1 MIAWILAAGL
11 AHAIQVSG
19 KDIACPV
26 GGGTARV
33 YTRVTN
39 NAAGGYD
46 SDLASYS
53 AGGQWRAYRVA
64 TCKPS
69 QLTLFGTDMEVGV
82 PTARQAAVTAATQKA
97 VAALPNP
104 ADPAL
109 WERYGLAV
117 AAYEALG
124 KDDVF
129 LGDLWVEASWT
140 ARDAA
145 IGYYENLQGPKA
157 ARALVDAGRGELAKP
172 LSVADRKK
180 VLYNLARV
188 AHRGGFHDERD
199 GFLTQ
204 FEKAGPLET
213 RETKALTTFRTI
225 AREVE
230 PALQDKAIARYTA
243 ALRGQL
249 AHDEKVRVTY
259 VLADLLRRRGRARD
273 ALPLYFL
280 VANDTQARED
290 LRGMALFLADAL
302 ATQLDPGVKR
312 PAGTPTST
320 TAPKPTK

>member
-1 MIAWILAAGL
+1 MMPWILAAGL
-11 AHAIQVSG
+11 AHAVQVSG
-19 KDIACPV
+19 RDLTCPV
-26 GGGTARV
+26 GSGTARV

-39 NAAGGYD
+39 NTSGGYD

-69 QLTLFGTDMEVGV
+69 QLTLFGTDMQAGV

-104 ADPAL
+104 AEPTI
-109 WERYGLAV
+109 WERYGLAA

-157 ARALVDAGRGELAKP
+157 ARALVDAGKVELAKP
-172 LSVADRKK
+172 LSLADRKK

-188 AHRGGFHDERD
+188 AHRGGFNDERD
-199 GFLTQ
+199 DFLAQ
-204 FEKAGPLET
+204 FEQAGPLDA
-213 RETKALTTFRTI
+213 RETKAVATLRRI
-225 AREVE
+225 ARDVE

-243 ALRGQL
+243 ALRTQL

-259 VLADLLRRRGRARD
+259 VLADLLRRRGRTRD

-280 VANDTQARED
+280 VANDAQARED

-302 ATQLDPGVKR
+302 ARQLDPGVKR
-312 PAGTPTST
+312 PAGTPVP
-320 TAPKPTK
+320 TAPKPAK

>member
-1 MIAWILAAGL
+1 MIAWFLAAGL

-19 KDIACPV
+19 RDIACPV
-26 GGGTARV
+26 GSGTARV

-39 NAAGGYD
+39 NASGGYD

-53 AGGQWRAYRVA
+53 AGGQWRAYRIA

-69 QLTLFGTDMEVGV
+69 QLTLFGADMDAGV

-104 ADPAL
+104 ADPTL

-145 IGYYENLQGPKA
+145 VGYYENLQGPKA
-157 ARALVDAGRGELAKP
+157 ARALVDAGRTELAKP
-172 LSVADRKK
+172 LSAADRKK

-188 AHRGGFHDERD
+188 AHRGGFNDERD
-199 GFLTQ
+199 AFLKQ
-204 FEKAGPLET
+204 FEAAGALEP
-213 RETKALTTFRTI
+213 RETKALATFRTI
-225 AREVE
+225 VRDVE
-230 PALQDKAIARYTA
+230 PALQDRAIARYTT
-243 ALRGQL
+243 ALRTQL

-259 VLADLLRRRGRARD
+259 VLADLLRRRGRARE

-280 VANDTQARED
+280 VANDSQARED
-290 LRGMALFLADAL
+290 LRAMALFLADGL
-302 ATQLDPGVKR
+302 AARLNPGT
-312 PAGTPTST
+312 TPTPA
-320 TAPKPTK
+320 APKPAK